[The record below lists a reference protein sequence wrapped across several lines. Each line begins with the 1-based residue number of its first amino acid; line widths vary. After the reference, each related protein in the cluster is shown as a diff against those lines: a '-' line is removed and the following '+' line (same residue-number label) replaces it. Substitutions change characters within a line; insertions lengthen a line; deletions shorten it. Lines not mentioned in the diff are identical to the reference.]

1 MADTVELPT
10 PETPQEQTN
19 QPWRLLATLPSV
31 NWSTVSGTGVLW
43 FTMVNYCAWVWTGR
57 DVKMSATAWDSWLFF
72 VATGVLSVSAAKFAA
87 KRLTYK
93 PGAPDAMRG
102 AAATPGP
109 EAEAER
115 ERAAAVETAR
125 TTAQHPVPPA
135 PAQPAPAP
143 PATPVVVNAAPVVVP
158 QGDVG
163 AVLDQLQAEA
173 RRRAMATS
181 GLGGAASAG
190 AGAPATDP
198 TQPPGQGD

>member
-10 PETPQEQTN
+10 HETPQEQTN

-31 NWSTVSGTGVLW
+31 NWSTVSATGVLW
-43 FTMVNYCAWVWTGR
+43 FTMINYCAWVWTGR
-57 DVKMSATAWDSWLFF
+57 DVKMNATAWDSWLFF
-72 VATGVLSVSAAKFAA
+72 VATGVLSVSAAKFVA
-87 KRLTYK
+87 KRWSYK

-125 TTAQHPVPPA
+125 TAQYQ
-135 PAQPAPAP
+135 AQPAAPA
-143 PATPVVVNAAPVVVP
+143 APVVVNAAPVLVP
-158 QGDVG
+158 TPGADVG
-163 AVLDQLQAEA
+163 ATLDALQAEA
-173 RRRAMATS
+173 RRRAMATV
-181 GLGGAASAG
+181 GLGGAPG
-190 AGAPATDP
+190 TPATDP